1 MPYRPE
7 LLKALLNKTEKITEE
22 GVNYGCHALNC
33 CRAQRVL
40 VTSTAVSLTFQTRC
54 SYQMPLLTEHF

>member
-7 LLKALLNKTEKITEE
+7 LLKASLNKTEKITEE
-22 GVNYGCHALNC
+22 GMNYGCHALDC

-40 VTSTAVSLTFQTRC
+40 VTSTTACLTFQIHI
-54 SYQMPLLTEHF
+54 HFVLIRWHY